1 MSHPAPSQPATASPT
16 QAPVPLRWGVHL
28 LVTVLL
34 AVTAGRSALSTP
46 ADWAAVACSALVAIV
61 YAAGLR
67 WTAVATSTRAAGAWL
82 AVLLTA
88 WAGLLVLTP
97 EAIYL
102 AFAWFFLLLF
112 LLPRPAGLAAVIVTT
127 VAAVAGFAWHQDTLT
142 AAMVIGPVL
151 GLSLIHI

>member
-61 YAAGLR
+61 YA
-67 WTAVATSTRAAGAWL
+67 
-82 AVLLTA
+82 
-88 WAGLLVLTP
+88 
-97 EAIYL
+97 
-102 AFAWFFLLLF
+102 
-112 LLPRPAGLAAVIVTT
+112 
-127 VAAVAGFAWHQDTLT
+127 
-142 AAMVIGPVL
+142 
-151 GLSLIHI
+151 